1 MTTQTKS
8 KIPEELLGSLKDG
21 VQRILDDKDWA
32 GFLNMM
38 RKIHHYSFNN
48 RFLIAL
54 EQERR
59 GYGFSP
65 LVAGFHKWKNEF
77 KRTVKKGE
85 KSNIMSALL
94 IAEHNNKEVKPFTL
108 NAITAASQID
118 EDLHVLVIGNKS
130 EEVAKSISQ
139 IPNVKKVIHVD
150 NEIYENFLAENFTSV
165 IVKQAENYSHIIC
178 SANTFGK
185 NLMPRVAAL
194 LDTSQVSDIIKV
206 ISADTFLR
214 PIYAGNAF
222 ATVKSSDSKK
232 CITIRPTS
240 FDPAATSG
248 GSAEIVKADAGETNT
263 FIKFIKREEIK
274 SDRPELG
281 TARVVI
287 SGGRGMGSGENFK
300 LITEIADKLNA
311 AIGASRAAVDAGY
324 ITNDHQVGQTGKV
337 VVPDLYIAVGISGA
351 IQHLA
356 GMKESK
362 VIVAINKDGE
372 APIFS
377 VADYGLE
384 ADLFEALPQF
394 LEELSKLNTI
404 QK

>member
-1 MTTQTKS
+1 
-8 KIPEELLGSLKDG
+8 
-21 VQRILDDKDWA
+21 
-32 GFLNMM
+32 
-38 RKIHHYSFNN
+38 
-48 RFLIAL
+48 
-54 EQERR
+54 
-59 GYGFSP
+59 
-65 LVAGFHKWKNEF
+65 
-77 KRTVKKGE
+77 
-85 KSNIMSALL
+85 MSVLL
-94 IAEHNNKEVKPFTL
+94 ISEHNNKELKPFTL
-108 NAITAASQID
+108 NAITAASKIN
-118 EDLHVLVIGNKS
+118 EDVHVLVLGYNS
-130 EEVAKSISQ
+130 DSVAKSVSEV
-139 IPNVKKVIHVD
+139 PNVKKVIHIND
-150 NEIYENFLAENFTSV
+150 TIYENYLAENYTSA
-165 IVKQAENYSHIIC
+165 IINLSKDYSHVMC

-194 LDTSQVSDIIKV
+194 LDVSQVSDITKV

-222 ATVKSSDSKK
+222 ATVKSSDKIK
-232 CITIRPTS
+232 CITVRPTS
-240 FDPAATSG
+240 FDPAPTTG
-248 GSAEIVKADAGETNT
+248 GSAEIQTGEVGDSTNLS
-263 FIKFIKREEIK
+263 KFIKKEEIK

-287 SGGRGMGSGENFK
+287 SGGRGMQSGENFK
-300 LITEIADKLNA
+300 LITAVADKLNA

-384 ADLFEALPQF
+384 ADLFEALPKF
-394 LEELSKLNTI
+394 LEELNKLNTI

>member
-1 MTTQTKS
+1 
-8 KIPEELLGSLKDG
+8 
-21 VQRILDDKDWA
+21 
-32 GFLNMM
+32 
-38 RKIHHYSFNN
+38 
-48 RFLIAL
+48 
-54 EQERR
+54 
-59 GYGFSP
+59 
-65 LVAGFHKWKNEF
+65 
-77 KRTVKKGE
+77 
-85 KSNIMSALL
+85 MSVLL
-94 IAEHNNKEVKPFTL
+94 IAEHNNKEIKSFTL

-118 EDLHVLVIGNKS
+118 EDLHVLLIGHNADD
-130 EEVAKSISQ
+130 VAKSLSVVS
-139 IPNVKKVIHVD
+139 NVKKVIQVD
-150 NEIYENFLAENFTSV
+150 NEIYENYIAENFTPV
-165 IVKQAENYSHIIC
+165 VLKHAENYSHIVC

-185 NLMPRVAAL
+185 NLMPRIAAL

-206 ISADTFLR
+206 ISTDTFLR

-222 ATVKSSDSKK
+222 ATVKSTDAKK

-240 FDPAATSG
+240 FEAAQTSG
-248 GSAEIVKADAGETNT
+248 GTAEIIKAEKHEATNNT
-263 FIKFIKREEIK
+263 KFIKKEEVK

-281 TARVVI
+281 TARIVI
-287 SGGRGMGSGENFK
+287 SGGRGMQSGENFK
-300 LITEIADKLNA
+300 LITDIADKLNA

-362 VIVAINKDGE
+362 IIVAINKDGE

-384 ADLFEALPQF
+384 ADLFEALPKF
-394 LEELSKLNTI
+394 LEELNKLNTI

>member
-1 MTTQTKS
+1 MA
-8 KIPEELLGSLKDG
+8 
-21 VQRILDDKDWA
+21 V
-32 GFLNMM
+32 
-38 RKIHHYSFNN
+38 
-48 RFLIAL
+48 
-54 EQERR
+54 
-59 GYGFSP
+59 
-65 LVAGFHKWKNEF
+65 
-77 KRTVKKGE
+77 
-85 KSNIMSALL
+85 LL
-94 IAEHNNKEVKPFTL
+94 IAEHNNKELRPFTL
-108 NAITAASQID
+108 NAATAASQID
-118 EDLHVLVIGNKS
+118 DDVHAVIIGQNS
-130 EEVAKSISQ
+130 ETAAKKLSELPLI
-139 IPNVKKVIHVD
+139 KKVISIEAPH
-150 NEIYENFLAENFTSV
+150 YENFTAENFAPA
-165 IVKQAENYSHIIC
+165 IVKLAGNYSHIVC

-185 NLMPRVAAL
+185 NLMPRIAAH

-206 ISADTFLR
+206 ISPDTFLR

-222 ATVKSSDSKK
+222 ATVKTNDAKK

-240 FDPAATSG
+240 FEPCESSG
-248 GSAEIVKADAGETNT
+248 GTATIEKGEAGEEFSNT
-263 FIKFIKREEIK
+263 KFIKREEIK

-281 TARVVI
+281 TARIVV
-287 SGGRGMGSGENFK
+287 SGGRGMQSGDNFK
-300 LITEIADKLNA
+300 LITEVADKLGA

-324 ITNDHQVGQTGKV
+324 ISNDHQVGQTGKV
-337 VVPDLYIAVGISGA
+337 VVPDLYIAIGISGA

-394 LEELSKLNTI
+394 MAELNKLNTI

>member
-1 MTTQTKS
+1 
-8 KIPEELLGSLKDG
+8 
-21 VQRILDDKDWA
+21 
-32 GFLNMM
+32 
-38 RKIHHYSFNN
+38 
-48 RFLIAL
+48 
-54 EQERR
+54 
-59 GYGFSP
+59 
-65 LVAGFHKWKNEF
+65 
-77 KRTVKKGE
+77 
-85 KSNIMSALL
+85 MSVLL
-94 IAEHNNKEVKPFTL
+94 IAEHDNKEIRPFTL

-118 EDLHVLVIGNKS
+118 QDLHVLVIGYNADAVVKFIS
-130 EEVAKSISQ
+130 EVPI
-139 IPNVKKVIHVD
+139 VKKIIHVD
-150 NEIYENFLAENFTSV
+150 NEIYQNYLAENFTPV
-165 IVKQAENYSHIIC
+165 IVKQSENYSYVVC

-206 ISADTFLR
+206 ISPDTYLR

-222 ATVKSSDSKK
+222 ATVKSTDNKK
-232 CITIRPTS
+232 CITTIRPTS
-240 FDPAATSG
+240 FDPAPTSG
-248 GSAEIVKADAGETNT
+248 GSAEIVKIDEAEATT
-263 FIKFIKREEIK
+263 LSKFIKREAVK

-281 TARVVI
+281 TARIVI
-287 SGGRGMGSGENFK
+287 SGGRGMQSGDNFK
-300 LITEIADKLNA
+300 LITAIADKLNA

-362 VIVAINKDGE
+362 IIVAINKDGE

-394 LEELSKLNTI
+394 LDELNKLNTI

>member
-1 MTTQTKS
+1 M
-8 KIPEELLGSLKDG
+8 
-21 VQRILDDKDWA
+21 A
-32 GFLNMM
+32 
-38 RKIHHYSFNN
+38 
-48 RFLIAL
+48 
-54 EQERR
+54 
-59 GYGFSP
+59 
-65 LVAGFHKWKNEF
+65 
-77 KRTVKKGE
+77 
-85 KSNIMSALL
+85 ALL
-94 IAEHNNKEVKPFTL
+94 IAEHNNKELKPFTF
-108 NAITAASQID
+108 NAITAASEID
-118 EDLHVLVIGNKS
+118 PDLHVLVIGKNIDA
-130 EEVAKSISQ
+130 VAKSISEV
-139 IPNVKKVIHVD
+139 PNVKKVIQID
-150 NEIYENFLAENFTSV
+150 NDIYENYLAENFAPVV
-165 IVKQAENYSHIIC
+165 IKQAENYSHIIC

-185 NLMPRVAAL
+185 NLMPRVAAK

-206 ISADTFLR
+206 ISSDTFLR

-222 ATVKSSDSKK
+222 ATVKSKDNKK

-240 FDPAATSG
+240 FDPAPTTG
-248 GSAEIVKADAGETNT
+248 GSAEIVKGENLKATT
-263 FIKFIKREEIK
+263 LTKFIKREEVK

-281 TARVVI
+281 TARIVI

-300 LITEIADKLNA
+300 LITAIADKLNA

-362 VIVAINKDGE
+362 IIVAINKDGE

-384 ADLFEALPQF
+384 ADLFEALPKF
-394 LEELSKLNTI
+394 LEELNKLNTI

>member
-1 MTTQTKS
+1 
-8 KIPEELLGSLKDG
+8 
-21 VQRILDDKDWA
+21 
-32 GFLNMM
+32 
-38 RKIHHYSFNN
+38 
-48 RFLIAL
+48 
-54 EQERR
+54 
-59 GYGFSP
+59 
-65 LVAGFHKWKNEF
+65 
-77 KRTVKKGE
+77 
-85 KSNIMSALL
+85 MSVLL

-108 NAITAASQID
+108 NAISAASQIN
-118 EDLHVLVIGNKS
+118 EDVNVLVIGSNS
-130 EEVAKSISQ
+130 DEVAKSIAQ
-139 IPNVKKVIHVD
+139 VPNVKKVIHV
-150 NEIYENFLAENFTSV
+150 NNSIYENYLAENYTSV
-165 IVKQAENYSHIIC
+165 ITKLSENYSHIVC

-194 LDTSQVSDIIKV
+194 LDVSQVSDITKV
-206 ISADTFLR
+206 ISSDTFQR

-222 ATVKSSDSKK
+222 ATVKSNDKIK
-232 CITIRPTS
+232 CVTIRPTS
-240 FDPAATSG
+240 FDPAPTSG
-248 GSAEIVKADAGETNT
+248 GSAEIQNSDAGEATE
-263 FIKFIKREEIK
+263 IAKFIKKEEIK

-281 TARVVI
+281 TARVVV
-287 SGGRGMGSGENFK
+287 SGGRGMQSGENFK
-300 LITEIADKLNA
+300 LISAVADKLNA

-377 VADYGLE
+377 VAAYGLE
-384 ADLFEALPQF
+384 ADLFDALPKF
-394 LEELSKLNTI
+394 LEELNKLNTI

>member
-1 MTTQTKS
+1 
-8 KIPEELLGSLKDG
+8 
-21 VQRILDDKDWA
+21 
-32 GFLNMM
+32 
-38 RKIHHYSFNN
+38 
-48 RFLIAL
+48 
-54 EQERR
+54 
-59 GYGFSP
+59 
-65 LVAGFHKWKNEF
+65 
-77 KRTVKKGE
+77 
-85 KSNIMSALL
+85 MSVLL
-94 IAEHNNKEVKPFTL
+94 IAEHNNQDLKPFTL
-108 NAITAASQID
+108 NAVTAASQMG
-118 EDLHVLVIGNKS
+118 EDLHALIIGQNCGDATKKLS
-130 EEVAKSISQ
+130 EL
-139 IPNVKKVIHVD
+139 PLVKKVIQVEAPH
-150 NEIYENFLAENFTSV
+150 YENFVAENFAPV
-165 IVKQAENYSHIIC
+165 IVKLAENYSHIVC

-185 NLMPRVAAL
+185 NLMPRIAAS

-206 ISADTFLR
+206 ISQDTFLR

-222 ATVKSSDSKK
+222 ATVKSKDSKK

-240 FDPAATSG
+240 FDPCEVSG
-248 GSAEIVKADAGETNT
+248 GSAPIEKAEAGEEFNQT
-263 FIKFIKREEIK
+263 KFIKREEIK

-281 TARVVI
+281 TARVVV
-287 SGGRGMGSGENFK
+287 SGGRGMQSGDNFK
-300 LITEIADKLNA
+300 LITSLADKLNA

-324 ITNDHQVGQTGKV
+324 ISNDHQVGQTGKV

-384 ADLFEALPQF
+384 ADLFDAVPQF
-394 LEELSKLNTI
+394 LDELNKLNTI

>member
-1 MTTQTKS
+1 
-8 KIPEELLGSLKDG
+8 
-21 VQRILDDKDWA
+21 
-32 GFLNMM
+32 
-38 RKIHHYSFNN
+38 
-48 RFLIAL
+48 
-54 EQERR
+54 
-59 GYGFSP
+59 
-65 LVAGFHKWKNEF
+65 
-77 KRTVKKGE
+77 
-85 KSNIMSALL
+85 MSVLL

-108 NAITAASQID
+108 NGITAASQID
-118 EDLHVLVIGNKS
+118 QDLHVLVIGHKADD
-130 EEVAKSISQ
+130 VAKSISQ
-139 IPNVKKVIHVD
+139 TANVKKVIHID
-150 NEIYENFLAENFTSV
+150 NEIYENYLAENFTPAIINQS
-165 IVKQAENYSHIIC
+165 ENYSHIIC

-222 ATVKSSDSKK
+222 ATVKSTDKKK
-232 CITIRPTS
+232 CVTIRPTS

-248 GSAEIVKADAGETNT
+248 GSAEIIKADSAEATSLT
-263 FIKFIKREEIK
+263 KFVKREEVK

-287 SGGRGMGSGENFK
+287 SGGRGMQSGENFK
-300 LITEIADKLNA
+300 LITAIADKLNA

-362 VIVAINKDGE
+362 IIVAINKDGE

-384 ADLFEALPQF
+384 ADLFEALPKF
-394 LEELSKLNTI
+394 LEELNKLNTI

>member
-1 MTTQTKS
+1 MA
-8 KIPEELLGSLKDG
+8 
-21 VQRILDDKDWA
+21 V
-32 GFLNMM
+32 
-38 RKIHHYSFNN
+38 
-48 RFLIAL
+48 
-54 EQERR
+54 
-59 GYGFSP
+59 
-65 LVAGFHKWKNEF
+65 
-77 KRTVKKGE
+77 
-85 KSNIMSALL
+85 LL
-94 IAEHNNKEVKPFTL
+94 IAEHNNKELRSFTL
-108 NAITAASQID
+108 NAATAASQID
-118 EDLHVLVIGNKS
+118 SDVHAVIIGQNFS
-130 EEVAKSISQ
+130 EAAKQLSEL
-139 IPNVKKVIHVD
+139 PLVKKVLSVEGAH
-150 NEIYENFLAENFTSV
+150 YENFTAENFAPV
-165 IVKQAENYSHIIC
+165 IIKLAENYSHIVC

-185 NLMPRVAAL
+185 NLMPRIAAH

-206 ISADTFLR
+206 LSPDTFLR

-222 ATVKSSDSKK
+222 ATIKSNDAKK
-232 CITIRPTS
+232 CVTIRPTS
-240 FDPAATSG
+240 FDPCESTG
-248 GSAEIVKADAGETNT
+248 GSAAIEKVDASEEFSNT
-263 FIKFIKREEIK
+263 KFIKREEIK

-281 TARVVI
+281 TARIVV
-287 SGGRGMGSGENFK
+287 SGGRGMQSGDNFK
-300 LITEIADKLNA
+300 LITEIADKLGA

-324 ITNDHQVGQTGKV
+324 ISNDHQVGQTGKV

-394 LEELSKLNTI
+394 MEELNKLNTI

>member
-1 MTTQTKS
+1 MA
-8 KIPEELLGSLKDG
+8 
-21 VQRILDDKDWA
+21 V
-32 GFLNMM
+32 
-38 RKIHHYSFNN
+38 
-48 RFLIAL
+48 
-54 EQERR
+54 
-59 GYGFSP
+59 
-65 LVAGFHKWKNEF
+65 
-77 KRTVKKGE
+77 
-85 KSNIMSALL
+85 LL
-94 IAEHNNKEVKPFTL
+94 IAEHNNKELRPFTL
-108 NAITAASQID
+108 NAATAASQID
-118 EDLHVLVIGNKS
+118 SDVHAVIIGQNSADAAKQLS
-130 EEVAKSISQ
+130 ELPV
-139 IPNVKKVIHVD
+139 VKKVLSVEGAH
-150 NEIYENFLAENFTSV
+150 YENFTAENFAPV
-165 IVKQAENYSHIIC
+165 IVKLAENYSHIVC

-185 NLMPRVAAL
+185 NLMPRIAAH

-206 ISADTFLR
+206 ISPDTFLR

-222 ATVKSSDSKK
+222 ATIKSNDAKK
-232 CITIRPTS
+232 CVTIRPTS
-240 FDPAATSG
+240 FDPCESTG
-248 GSAEIVKADAGETNT
+248 GSAPIEKADASEEFSNT
-263 FIKFIKREEIK
+263 KFIKREEIK

-281 TARVVI
+281 TARIVV
-287 SGGRGMGSGENFK
+287 SGGRGMQSGDNFK
-300 LITEIADKLNA
+300 LITEIADKLGA

-324 ITNDHQVGQTGKV
+324 ISNDHQVGQTGKV

-394 LEELSKLNTI
+394 MEELNKLNTI

>member
-1 MTTQTKS
+1 
-8 KIPEELLGSLKDG
+8 
-21 VQRILDDKDWA
+21 
-32 GFLNMM
+32 
-38 RKIHHYSFNN
+38 
-48 RFLIAL
+48 
-54 EQERR
+54 
-59 GYGFSP
+59 
-65 LVAGFHKWKNEF
+65 
-77 KRTVKKGE
+77 
-85 KSNIMSALL
+85 MSILL
-94 IAEHNNKEVKPFTL
+94 ISEHNNKELKPFTL
-108 NAITAASQID
+108 NAITAASKIN
-118 EDLHVLVIGNKS
+118 EDVHVLVLGHNS
-130 EEVAKSISQ
+130 DSVAKSVSEV
-139 IPNVKKVIHVD
+139 PNVKKVIHIND
-150 NEIYENFLAENFTSV
+150 TIYENYLAENYTSA
-165 IVKQAENYSHIIC
+165 IINLSKDYSHIMC

-194 LDTSQVSDIIKV
+194 LDVSQVSDITKV
-206 ISADTFLR
+206 ISSDTFLR

-222 ATVKSSDSKK
+222 ATVKSSDKIK
-232 CITIRPTS
+232 CITVRPTS
-240 FDPAATSG
+240 FDPAPTTG
-248 GSAEIVKADAGETNT
+248 GSAEIQTGEVGDSTNLS
-263 FIKFIKREEIK
+263 KFIKKEEIK

-287 SGGRGMGSGENFK
+287 SGGRGMQSGENFK
-300 LITEIADKLNA
+300 LITAVADKLNA

-384 ADLFEALPQF
+384 ADLFDALPKF
-394 LEELSKLNTI
+394 LEELNKLNTI

>member
-1 MTTQTKS
+1 
-8 KIPEELLGSLKDG
+8 
-21 VQRILDDKDWA
+21 
-32 GFLNMM
+32 
-38 RKIHHYSFNN
+38 
-48 RFLIAL
+48 
-54 EQERR
+54 
-59 GYGFSP
+59 
-65 LVAGFHKWKNEF
+65 
-77 KRTVKKGE
+77 
-85 KSNIMSALL
+85 MSVLL
-94 IAEHNNKEVKPFTL
+94 IAEHSNKEVRPFTL
-108 NAITAASQID
+108 NAVTAASQID
-118 EDLHVLVIGNKS
+118 TDVHAVVIGQSCDVASKALS
-130 EEVAKSISQ
+130 EL
-139 IPNVKKVIHVD
+139 PLVKKVIQVEAAH
-150 NEIYENFLAENFTSV
+150 YENFIAENFAPV
-165 IVKQAENYSHIIC
+165 IVKLASNYTHIIC

-185 NLMPRVAAL
+185 NLMPRIAAA
-194 LDTSQVSDIIKV
+194 LDTSQISDITKV
-206 ISADTFLR
+206 VSTDTFLR

-222 ATVKSSDSKK
+222 ATVKSKDPKK

-240 FDPAATSG
+240 FEPCESSG
-248 GSAEIVKADAGETNT
+248 GSAPIEKVDPGEEFTQT
-263 FIKFIKREEIK
+263 KFIKREEIK

-281 TARVVI
+281 TARIVV
-287 SGGRGMGSGENFK
+287 SGGRGMQSGDNFK
-300 LITEIADKLNA
+300 LITSIADKLNA

-324 ITNDHQVGQTGKV
+324 ISNDHQVGQTGKV

-394 LEELSKLNTI
+394 LEELNKLNTI

>member
-1 MTTQTKS
+1 
-8 KIPEELLGSLKDG
+8 
-21 VQRILDDKDWA
+21 
-32 GFLNMM
+32 
-38 RKIHHYSFNN
+38 
-48 RFLIAL
+48 
-54 EQERR
+54 
-59 GYGFSP
+59 
-65 LVAGFHKWKNEF
+65 
-77 KRTVKKGE
+77 
-85 KSNIMSALL
+85 MSVLL
-94 IAEHNNKEVKPFTL
+94 IAEHNNKELRPFTL
-108 NAITAASQID
+108 NAVTAASQID
-118 EDLHVLVIGNKS
+118 QDVHAIIIGHNS
-130 EEVAKSISQ
+130 EEAVKALSAL
-139 IPNVKKVIHVD
+139 PLVKKVISVEAPH
-150 NEIYENFLAENFTSV
+150 YENFTAENFAPIIVKLAENYTH
-165 IVKQAENYSHIIC
+165 IVS

-185 NLMPRVAAL
+185 NLMPRIAAL

-206 ISADTFLR
+206 ISNDTFIR

-222 ATVKSSDSKK
+222 ATVKSNDKKK
-232 CITIRPTS
+232 CVTIRPTS
-240 FDPAATSG
+240 FDPCESTG
-248 GSAEIVKADAGETNT
+248 GSAPIEKVDGLEEFVQT
-263 FIKFIKREEIK
+263 KFIKREEVK

-281 TARVVI
+281 TARIVV
-287 SGGRGMGSGENFK
+287 SGGRGMQSGDNFK
-300 LITEIADKLNA
+300 LITEVADKLGA

-324 ITNDHQVGQTGKV
+324 ISNDHQVGQTGKV

-394 LEELSKLNTI
+394 LAELNKLNTI

>member
-1 MTTQTKS
+1 
-8 KIPEELLGSLKDG
+8 
-21 VQRILDDKDWA
+21 
-32 GFLNMM
+32 
-38 RKIHHYSFNN
+38 
-48 RFLIAL
+48 
-54 EQERR
+54 
-59 GYGFSP
+59 
-65 LVAGFHKWKNEF
+65 
-77 KRTVKKGE
+77 
-85 KSNIMSALL
+85 MSVLL
-94 IAEHNNKEVKPFTL
+94 IAEHNNKELKPFTL
-108 NAITAASQID
+108 NAATAVSQID
-118 EDLHVLVIGNKS
+118 KDVHAVIIGQNCGDAAKALS
-130 EEVAKSISQ
+130 ELPLI
-139 IPNVKKVIHVD
+139 KKVIQV
-150 NEIYENFLAENFTSV
+150 EAPYYENFVAENFAPV
-165 IVKQAENYSHIIC
+165 VVKLAENYSHIVC

-185 NLMPRVAAL
+185 NLMPRIAAA
-194 LDTSQVSDIIKV
+194 LDTSQISDIIKV

-222 ATVKSSDSKK
+222 ATVKSKDPKK
-232 CITIRPTS
+232 CVTIRPTS
-240 FDPAATSG
+240 FDPCESSG
-248 GSAEIVKADAGETNT
+248 GSAPVEKVEPSGEFGQT
-263 FIKFIKREEIK
+263 KFIKREEIK

-281 TARVVI
+281 TARVVV
-287 SGGRGMGSGENFK
+287 SGGRGMQSGDNFK
-300 LITEIADKLNA
+300 LITSLADKLNA

-324 ITNDHQVGQTGKV
+324 ISNDHQVGQTGKV

-394 LEELSKLNTI
+394 LEELNKLNTI

>member
-1 MTTQTKS
+1 
-8 KIPEELLGSLKDG
+8 
-21 VQRILDDKDWA
+21 
-32 GFLNMM
+32 
-38 RKIHHYSFNN
+38 
-48 RFLIAL
+48 
-54 EQERR
+54 
-59 GYGFSP
+59 
-65 LVAGFHKWKNEF
+65 
-77 KRTVKKGE
+77 
-85 KSNIMSALL
+85 MSVLL
-94 IAEHNNKEVKPFTL
+94 IAEHNNKELRPFTL
-108 NAITAASQID
+108 NAATAASQID
-118 EDLHVLVIGNKS
+118 ADVHAVIIGQNCGDAAKALS
-130 EEVAKSISQ
+130 E
-139 IPNVKKVIHVD
+139 IPLVKKVTHV
-150 NEIYENFLAENFTSV
+150 EAPYYENFVAENFAPV
-165 IVKQAENYSHIIC
+165 IVKLAENYSHIVS

-185 NLMPRVAAL
+185 NLMPRIAAS
-194 LDTSQVSDIIKV
+194 LDTSQISDITKV

-222 ATVKSSDSKK
+222 ATVKTKDNKK

-240 FDPAATSG
+240 FDTCESSG
-248 GSAEIVKADAGETNT
+248 GSAPIEKGEPSEEFSQT
-263 FIKFIKREEIK
+263 KFIKREEIK

-281 TARVVI
+281 TARVVV
-287 SGGRGMGSGENFK
+287 SGGRGMQSGDNFK
-300 LITEIADKLNA
+300 LITSIADKLNA

-324 ITNDHQVGQTGKV
+324 ISNDHQVGQTGKV

-394 LEELSKLNTI
+394 LEELNKLNTI

>member
-1 MTTQTKS
+1 
-8 KIPEELLGSLKDG
+8 
-21 VQRILDDKDWA
+21 
-32 GFLNMM
+32 
-38 RKIHHYSFNN
+38 
-48 RFLIAL
+48 
-54 EQERR
+54 
-59 GYGFSP
+59 
-65 LVAGFHKWKNEF
+65 
-77 KRTVKKGE
+77 
-85 KSNIMSALL
+85 MSVLL
-94 IAEHNNKEVKPFTL
+94 IVEHNNKELKSFTL
-108 NAITAASQID
+108 NAVTAASQID
-118 EDLHVLVIGNKS
+118 SDVHALVIGNNCGD
-130 EEVAKSISQ
+130 VAKAASEL
-139 IPNVKKVIHVD
+139 PLVKKVISVEAAH
-150 NEIYENFLAENFTSV
+150 YENFLAENFAPVVT
-165 IVKQAENYSHIIC
+165 KLADNYSHIVC

-185 NLMPRVAAL
+185 NLMPRIAVK

-206 ISADTFLR
+206 ESADTFVR

-222 ATVKSSDSKK
+222 ATVKSTDAKK
-232 CITIRPTS
+232 CVTIRPTS
-240 FDPAATSG
+240 FDPCESSG
-248 GSAEIVKADAGETNT
+248 GSAPIETAEAT
-263 FIKFIKREEIK
+263 DEFSLTKFVKREEIK

-281 TARVVI
+281 TARIVV
-287 SGGRGMGSGENFK
+287 SGGRGMQSGDNFK
-300 LITEIADKLNA
+300 LITSIADKLNA

-324 ITNDHQVGQTGKV
+324 ISNDHQVGQTGKV

-394 LEELSKLNTI
+394 LEELNKLNTI

>member
-1 MTTQTKS
+1 MA
-8 KIPEELLGSLKDG
+8 
-21 VQRILDDKDWA
+21 V
-32 GFLNMM
+32 
-38 RKIHHYSFNN
+38 
-48 RFLIAL
+48 
-54 EQERR
+54 
-59 GYGFSP
+59 
-65 LVAGFHKWKNEF
+65 
-77 KRTVKKGE
+77 
-85 KSNIMSALL
+85 LL
-94 IAEHNNKEVKPFTL
+94 IAEHNNKELRPFTL
-108 NAITAASQID
+108 NAATAASQID
-118 EDLHVLVIGNKS
+118 TEVHAVIIGQNS
-130 EEVAKSISQ
+130 ENAAKKLSEL
-139 IPNVKKVIHVD
+139 PVVKKVISIEAPH
-150 NEIYENFLAENFTSV
+150 YENFTAENFAPA
-165 IVKQAENYSHIIC
+165 IVKLAENYSHIVC

-185 NLMPRVAAL
+185 NLMPRIAAH

-206 ISADTFLR
+206 ISPDTFLR

-222 ATVKSSDSKK
+222 ATVKTNDAKK

-240 FDPAATSG
+240 FEPCESSG
-248 GSAEIVKADAGETNT
+248 GNAVIEKGEAGEEFSNT
-263 FIKFIKREEIK
+263 KFIKREEIK

-281 TARVVI
+281 TARIVV
-287 SGGRGMGSGENFK
+287 SGGRGMQSGDNFK
-300 LITEIADKLNA
+300 LITEVADKLGA

-324 ITNDHQVGQTGKV
+324 ISNDHQVGQTGKV
-337 VVPDLYIAVGISGA
+337 VVPDLYIAIGISGA

-394 LEELSKLNTI
+394 MAELNKLNTI